1 MSNQPNPKFALSDF
15 DLAKYPALKP
25 GVQFFRVAGEDCS
38 DVYVGFSNRGIEL
51 KFEIAYEL
59 LALFDGSRSLGSIIS
74 EISEI
79 SEIETDSK
87 SRELISETLQALST
101 ERLIEFRSS
110 PFLKLLLK
118 KELQAVNVVNS
129 SNRMRAE
136 ENLYSWH
143 PDVSAQQDAQTLIG
157 HRRNFS
163 IIIYGRNRLALSLFA
178 VLQAS
183 GFALVK
189 LTDRAGSVSD
199 DSVVQIEPSEVCGLA
214 IRGSDVGLRKALV
227 IADLARN
234 SQLFPLEKLE
244 FPLKPDFIIS
254 TESIPQETM
263 QLWLSDAIA
272 HLPISNLIENRVVIG
287 PIVIPGETPC
297 LNCLS
302 LWRSDQYPHHNSFE
316 ILTALDSGEG
326 KGLELPSAQVAL
338 LTGLIATHVIQFCT
352 SQNSAAHN
360 ATSKLIGATLAI
372 NLFDPI
378 DSGASSSLDNEG
390 YLGNQ
395 TSLNNQASLD
405 NQGFGYRY
413 WQPHPSCGCQQL
425 I

>member
-25 GVQFFRVAGEDCS
+25 GVQFFRAAGEDCS

-79 SEIETDSK
+79 ETDSK

-110 PFLKLLLK
+110 PFPKLLLK
-118 KELQAVNVVNS
+118 KEFQAVNVVNS

-316 ILTALDSGEG
+316 ILSALDSGEG

>member
-1 MSNQPNPKFALSDF
+1 MSNQPNPKFALPDF
-15 DLAKYPALKP
+15 NLAKYPALKP

-51 KFEIAYEL
+51 KFEIAFEL

-74 EISEI
+74 EIDSG
-79 SEIETDSK
+79 SK
-87 SRELISETLQALST
+87 SRELISEALQVLSA

-110 PFLKLLLK
+110 QLPKLLLK

-143 PDVSAQQDAQTLIG
+143 PDVSVQQDTQTLIG

-189 LTDRAGSVSD
+189 LTDRAGSVSN
-199 DSVVQIEPSEVCGLA
+199 DSAVQIEPSEVCGLA

-302 LWRSDQYPHHNSFE
+302 LWRSDQFPHHNSFE

-326 KGLELPSAQVAL
+326 KCLELPSAQVAL

-352 SQNSAAHN
+352 SQNSASQNCTSKFIGA
-360 ATSKLIGATLAI
+360 SKLIGATLAI

-378 DSGASSSLDNEG
+378 DSGASNSLDNES
-390 YLGNQ
+390 YLG
-395 TSLNNQASLD
+395 

>member
-316 ILTALDSGEG
+316 ILSALDSGEG

-378 DSGASSSLDNEG
+378 DSGASSSLDSEG

>member
-1 MSNQPNPKFALSDF
+1 MKLQPLPNVGLDNF
-15 DLAKYPALKP
+15 DLGKYPALKP
-25 GVQFFRVAGEDCS
+25 GVQFFRVAGENCS
-38 DVYVGFSNRGIEL
+38 DVYVGFSHRGIEL
-51 KFEIAYEL
+51 NFEIAFEL
-59 LALFDGSRSLGSIIS
+59 LSLFDGSRSLGSIIS
-74 EISEI
+74 EID
-79 SEIETDSK
+79 TDSK
-87 SRELISETLQALST
+87 SRDFIPEALQVLSA

-110 PFLKLLLK
+110 PLPKLLLK

-143 PDVSAQQDAQTLIG
+143 PDVSAQQDTQTLIG

-189 LTDRAGSVSD
+189 LTDRSGSVSG
-199 DSVVQIEPSEVCGLA
+199 DSAVQIEPSEVCGLA

-352 SQNSAAHN
+352 AQNSAAKLIG
-360 ATSKLIGATLAI
+360 TSKLIGATLAI

-378 DSGASSSLDNEG
+378 DSGASSSLDNES
-390 YLGNQ
+390 YLDNQASLGNQ
-395 TSLNNQASLD
+395 TSLGNQA
-405 NQGFGYRY
+405 FGYRY

>member
-79 SEIETDSK
+79 ETDSK

-110 PFLKLLLK
+110 PFPKLLLK
-118 KELQAVNVVNS
+118 KEFQAVNVVNS

-316 ILTALDSGEG
+316 ILSALDSGEG